1 VEIRRD
7 RETAIKTRPKATSE
21 IQRLLGLRAVC
32 CAARVGVVGPTRNR
46 YDLDASN
53 SIGDGTV
60 VSAKLADAGLNLE
73 ALYVV
78 RLAGDMVELA
88 LARQNST
95 VERL

>member
-1 VEIRRD
+1 VQRASVLSDRRATD
-7 RETAIKTRPKATSE
+7 MTWMRQTRLVMG
-21 IQRLLGLRAVC
+21 RLWDLALSQPWPNNTRGS
-32 CAARVGVVGPTRNR
+32 ARKSNRDGDPEVG
-46 YDLDASN
+46 
-53 SIGDGTV
+53 
-60 VSAKLADAGLNLE
+60 SAKLADAGLNLE